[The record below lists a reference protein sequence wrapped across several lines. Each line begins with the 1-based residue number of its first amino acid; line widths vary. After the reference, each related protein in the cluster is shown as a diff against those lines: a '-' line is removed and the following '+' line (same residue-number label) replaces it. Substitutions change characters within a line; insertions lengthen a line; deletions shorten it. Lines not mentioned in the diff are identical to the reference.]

1 MADQENGIRRNNMD
15 VLIGAKG
22 LICAL
27 FGTIGAAIAALFGG
41 WGATLG
47 LLTGLMV
54 ADYITGLMVAGI
66 WKKSSKSKSG
76 ALESKAGFKG
86 LCKKCMILIFVLIAY
101 RLDLVLGTTY
111 LKDAVCIGFCVNE
124 LLSLTENAGLMG
136 LPLPDVM
143 TKAVEILKAKAD
155 K

>member
-1 MADQENGIRRNNMD
+1 MNILM
-15 VLIGAKG
+15 GAKDA
-22 LICAL
+22 ICLVA
-27 FGTIGAAIAALFGG
+27 GVIGAAIASLFGG
-41 WGATLG
+41 WSAALW
-47 LLTGLMV
+47 LLMALV
-54 ADYITGLMVAGI
+54 IADYITGLLVAGV

-76 ALESKAGFKG
+76 ALESRAGFKG
-86 LCKKCMILIFVLIAY
+86 LCKKCLILVFVLIAY

-143 TKAVEILKAKAD
+143 TKAVEILKTKAD

>member
-1 MADQENGIRRNNMD
+1 VD
-15 VLIGAKG
+15 VLIGAKDA
-22 LICAL
+22 ICVIIGA
-27 FGTIGAAIAALFGG
+27 GGAAIASLFGG
-41 WGATLG
+41 WGAALG
-47 LLTGLMV
+47 LLMVLMV
-54 ADYITGLMVAGI
+54 ADYITGLLVAGV
-66 WKKSSKSKSG
+66 WKKSSKSKNG

-86 LCKKCMILIFVLIAY
+86 LCKKCVILIFILIAY

-124 LLSLTENAGLMG
+124 LLSLIENAGLMG

-143 TKAVEILKAKAD
+143 TKAVEILKTKEY